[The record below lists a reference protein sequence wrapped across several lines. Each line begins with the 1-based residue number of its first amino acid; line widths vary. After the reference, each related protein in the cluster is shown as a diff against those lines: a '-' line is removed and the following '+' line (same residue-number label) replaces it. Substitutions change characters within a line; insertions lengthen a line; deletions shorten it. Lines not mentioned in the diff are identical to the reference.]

1 MELGED
7 VGHGCCGV
15 SGRVNVDVDV
25 DVDVDVLLYT
35 KSEARV
41 GDKKECG
48 ELPWL
53 TAFLTRFYIAL
64 HGVF

>member
-1 MELGED
+1 MVIVVPD
-7 VGHGCCGV
+7 RV
-15 SGRVNVDVDV
+15 RAWVNVDVKCCIQP
-25 DVDVDVLLYT
+25 